1 MCMCAVYVFM
11 CLCEWVHVCVC
22 LCVYVCASAY
32 VVACVFTCLCEC
44 VHVYVCYV
52 WLCVCVHLTKIHGRE
67 AHQTARAAGQSRV
80 NKHAI
85 GTVERMAEIIRPHP
99 HHGSCAQRLLVS
111 AVDMCLDNHTLP
123 PRAQRPSRFQPNQ
136 NTVSTTQSRIHVR
149 PCRVRT
155 TPTDPNTAT
164 GQSCVSN
171 IRVLSTHPDSS
182 VTPPD
187 TFLHI
192 RTPTWSS
199 APWEPSSASL
209 SLSSPPVALT
219 SLAPLSAVVGVRKNV
234 SVVIIFGSFCACS
247 STPVRNAC
255 SRGFRTSATWRMLL
269 RPMYFF
275 GVSFGKASVSFTVAN
290 MPSMVDFSAS
300 NCRYRLQITSTFLE
314 AYLTLIR

>member
-111 AVDMCLDNHTLP
+111 AVDMCLDNHTLELGAVGAIVGVAVAVVAAGGTHELGP
-123 PRAQRPSRFQPNQ
+123 LVRRGGCEKKRQRRHHF
-136 NTVSTTQSRIHVR
+136 
-149 PCRVRT
+149 RV
-155 TPTDPNTAT
+155 
-164 GQSCVSN
+164 
-171 IRVLSTHPDSS
+171 ILRVLQHPRQERLQPRLPHICDVAYAAAPNVLLRRQLWQGFRLLHGGQHAIDGGLQCIKLS
-182 VTPPD
+182 VSPPD
-187 TFLHI
+187 HI
-192 RTPTWSS
+192 DFFGGVLDLDSINIVLS
-199 APWEPSSASL
+199 AIPSLFKPVNRDVHNLRLFHHTKFRKQRCYTTTIPCASKSTIVVRMKADLQPSS
-209 SLSSPPVALT
+209 
-219 SLAPLSAVVGVRKNV
+219 GE
-234 SVVIIFGSFCACS
+234 FG
-247 STPVRNAC
+247 
-255 SRGFRTSATWRMLL
+255 
-269 RPMYFF
+269 
-275 GVSFGKASVSFTVAN
+275 TVAMLYPN
-290 MPSMVDFSAS
+290 
-300 NCRYRLQITSTFLE
+300 
-314 AYLTLIR
+314 LI